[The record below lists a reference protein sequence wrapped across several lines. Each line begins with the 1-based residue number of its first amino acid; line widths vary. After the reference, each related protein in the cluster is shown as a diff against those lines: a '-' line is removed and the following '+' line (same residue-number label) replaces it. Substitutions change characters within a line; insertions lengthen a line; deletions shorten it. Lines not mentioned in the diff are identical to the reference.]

1 MANLLYTLFA
11 ISISLLLGKLANH
24 ALAGLPASLY
34 GMVFY
39 AIFLQINWVSAERVS
54 ATNQWLVRHMGVC
67 FVPAGVGIINHF
79 QLMQQHGIALISII
93 FISTFILLTVIGYLS
108 ERFLITPSHSHSHKD
123 TSQVE
128 SHD

>member
-24 ALAGLPASLY
+24 VLAGLPASLY

-39 AIFLQINWVSAERVS
+39 ALFLQLNWFSPQRVS

-79 QLMQQHGIALISII
+79 QLMQQHGVALIIII

-108 ERFLITPSHSHSHKD
+108 ERFLISSASGNKSKYQGD
-123 TSQVE
+123 NN
-128 SHD
+128 D